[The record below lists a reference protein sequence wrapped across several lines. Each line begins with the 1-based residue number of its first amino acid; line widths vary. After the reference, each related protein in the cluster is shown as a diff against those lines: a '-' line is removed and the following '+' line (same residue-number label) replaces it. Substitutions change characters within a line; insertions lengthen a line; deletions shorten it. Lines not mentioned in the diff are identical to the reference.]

1 MECGQCGL
9 GEGGRGARWQA
20 NQESTD
26 PGPQTSPAPSR
37 KMTQTEPLGK
47 TWGWGTLTEE
57 IGRLG
62 KTGDLVVRQS
72 FQRRAVL
79 EVRALESSPLL
90 LPQVNQRAHA
100 HTHTHTHAHTR
111 NSPSS

>member
-1 MECGQCGL
+1 
-9 GEGGRGARWQA
+9 
-20 NQESTD
+20 
-26 PGPQTSPAPSR
+26 
-37 KMTQTEPLGK
+37 MTQTEPLGK
-47 TWGWGTLTEE
+47 TWGWGTLIEE

-79 EVRALESSPLL
+79 EARALESSPPL
-90 LPQVNQRAHA
+90 LPQVNQRTHTR
-100 HTHTHTHAHTR
+100 THTHTH